1 MKSGAHFLGLA
12 TRGMLFCMLTLLI
25 RFALR
30 NTLRHRLRSSL
41 TVLGIIVA
49 ILAFGLL
56 RTVISAWY
64 AGADAAS
71 DKRLIVRSSISLI
84 FPLPLSY
91 AEKLRGIEGVTAVS
105 AMNWFNG
112 VYIDERNFFAQFA
125 VDPNNHFALYP
136 ELLVPE
142 AQLRAFRLD
151 RRGAIVGRKLANRLG
166 WKIGDVIPLKG
177 TIYPGT
183 WEFVIRGIYTGRNNT
198 TDEGQFLFQW
208 SYLNER
214 IKQISPGRANQ
225 VGIYLIGI
233 GDGRDAAAVSRR
245 VDAEFKNSLAETLTE
260 TEKAFNLGFIAM
272 TGAIV
277 NAIQIVSFV
286 VIAIIM
292 AVMANT
298 MAMAARER
306 TAEYATLKALGFS
319 PAVVGSLVYAESLLL
334 ALIGGVLGI
343 LATQPAARLVGS
355 KLDNIFPVFN
365 VAAETLWMQ
374 IAAAGVIGVSAAII
388 PAIRAMRIRII
399 DGLRAVV

>member
-1 MKSGAHFLGLA
+1 
-12 TRGMLFCMLTLLI
+12 MLTLLI

-41 TVLGIIVA
+41 TVLGIVVA

-56 RTVISAWY
+56 RTVVSAWY

-71 DKRLIVRSSISLI
+71 DKRLVVRSAISLI

-91 AEKLRGIEGVTAVS
+91 AEKLRGMEGVTAVGW
-105 AMNWFNG
+105 MNWFNG
-112 VYIDERNFFAQFA
+112 VYIDERNFFPQFA
-125 VDPNNHFALYP
+125 VDTASHFNLYP
-136 ELLVPE
+136 EFVVPPE
-142 AQLRAFRLD
+142 QLRDFQRD
-151 RRGAIVGRKLANRLG
+151 RRGAIVGRKLANRFG
-166 WKIGDVIPLKG
+166 WKIGDVVPLKG

-183 WEFVIRGIYTGRNNT
+183 WEFVVRGIYTGRHAN

-208 SYLNER
+208 DYLNER
-214 IKQISPGRANQ
+214 MKQTAPGRVNQ
-225 VGIYLIGI
+225 TGIYLLQIR
-233 GDGRDAAAVSRR
+233 DGRDAAAISRK

-286 VIAIIM
+286 VIVIIM

-306 TAEYATLKALGFS
+306 IAEYATLKALGFA
-319 PAVVGSLVYAESLLL
+319 PGVVAALIYAESLLL
-334 ALIGGVLGI
+334 AMIGGAIGI
-343 LATQPAARLVGS
+343 VATAPAAHLVGAQ
-355 KLDNIFPVFN
+355 LDNIFPVFN
-365 VAAETLWMQ
+365 VAPETLWMQ
-374 IAAAGVIGVSAAII
+374 IAAAVIIGLTAALI
-388 PAIRAMRIRII
+388 PAARAMRVRIV
-399 DGLRAVV
+399 DGLRAVA

>member
-1 MKSGAHFLGLA
+1 
-12 TRGMLFCMLTLLI
+12 MLFCMVTLLI

-41 TVLGIIVA
+41 TVLGIVVA

-56 RTVISAWY
+56 RTVVSAWY

-91 AEKLRGIEGVTAVS
+91 TEKLRSIDGITAVS
-105 AMNWFNG
+105 PMNWFNG
-112 VYIDERNFFAQFA
+112 IYIDERNFFAQFA
-125 VDPNNHFALYP
+125 IDPSQHFSLYP
-136 ELLVPE
+136 EIIVPE
-142 AQLRAFRLD
+142 DQLRDFRLD
-151 RRGAIVGRKLANRLG
+151 RRGAIAGRKLANRFG
-166 WKIGDVIPLKG
+166 WKIGDVIPLQG
-177 TIYPGT
+177 TIFPGT
-183 WEFVIRGIYTGRNNT
+183 WEFVLRGIYSGRDAN
-198 TDEGQFLFQW
+198 TDEGQFLFRW
-208 SYLNER
+208 DYLNER
-214 IKQISPGRANQ
+214 MQQTSPARANQ
-225 VGIYLIGI
+225 VGIYLVGI
-233 GDGRDAAAVSRR
+233 RDGRDAARISRQI
-245 VDAEFKNSLAETLTE
+245 DAEFKNSLAETLTE

-306 TAEYATLKALGFS
+306 GVEYATLKALGFS

-334 ALIGGVLGI
+334 ALVGGTAGI
-343 LATQPAARLVGS
+343 MLTRPAALLVGS
-355 KLDNIFPVFN
+355 RLDNIFPIFN
-365 VAAETLWMQ
+365 VAQETYWLQ
-374 IAAAGVIGVSAAII
+374 AAAAATIGISGAII
-388 PAIRAMRIRII
+388 PAARAMRIRII
-399 DGLRAVV
+399 EGLRAVT

>member
-1 MKSGAHFLGLA
+1 
-12 TRGMLFCMLTLLI
+12 MLTLLI

-30 NTLRHRLRSSL
+30 NSLCHRLRSSL
-41 TVLGIIVA
+41 TIGGIFVA

-64 AGADAAS
+64 AGAEAAS
-71 DKRLIVRSSISLI
+71 DKRLIVRSAISLI
-84 FPLPLSY
+84 VPLPLSY
-91 AEKLRGIEGVTAVS
+91 AEKLRSIEGVTAVS

-125 VDPNNHFALYP
+125 IDPARHFSLYP
-136 ELLVPE
+136 ELVVAPE
-142 AQLRAFRLD
+142 QMRAFRLD
-151 RRGAIVGRKLANRLG
+151 RRGAIVGRKLANRYG

-177 TIYPGT
+177 TIYPST
-183 WEFVIRGIYTGRNNT
+183 WEFVVRGIYSGRHAN

-208 SYLNER
+208 DYLNER
-214 IKQISPGRANQ
+214 LKQTSPLRANA

-233 GDGRDAAAVSRR
+233 HDGRDAARISRQI
-245 VDAEFKNSLAETLTE
+245 DLEFKNSYAETLTE

-277 NAIQIVSFV
+277 NAIELVSYV
-286 VIAIIM
+286 VILIIM

-306 TAEYATLKALGFS
+306 VAEYATLKALGFS
-319 PAVVGSLVYAESLLL
+319 PLTIAGLVYAESLVLT
-334 ALIGGVLGI
+334 ALGAGLGI
-343 LATQPAARLVGS
+343 LATRPAALLVGS

-365 VAAETLWMQ
+365 VASQTLYLQ
-374 IAAAGVIGVSAAII
+374 LAAAILVGTCAAVI
-388 PAIRAMRIRII
+388 PAAKAMRINIVA
-399 DGLRAVV
+399 GLRAVA

>member
-1 MKSGAHFLGLA
+1 
-12 TRGMLFCMLTLLI
+12 MLTLLI

-41 TVLGIIVA
+41 TILGIVVA

-56 RTVISAWY
+56 RTVVSAWY

-71 DKRLIVRSSISLI
+71 DKRLVVRSSISLI

-91 AEKLRGIEGVTAVS
+91 AEKLRAIDGVTQVGK
-105 AMNWFNG
+105 MNWFNG

-125 VDPNNHFALYP
+125 VDPESHFQLYP
-136 ELLVPE
+136 ENVVPPE
-142 AQLRAFRLD
+142 QMRAFLHD
-151 RRGAIVGRKLANRLG
+151 RRGVIVGRKLANRFG
-166 WKIGDVIPLKG
+166 WKLGDVVPIKG
-177 TIYPGT
+177 TIYPGN
-183 WEFVIRGIYTGRNNT
+183 WEFVVRGIYSGRHAN
-198 TDEGQFLFQW
+198 TDESQFIFRW
-208 SYLNER
+208 DYLNER
-214 IKQISPGRANQ
+214 VQQLYPGRGNQ
-225 VGIYLIGI
+225 VGIYLLQIR
-233 GDGRDAAAVSRR
+233 DGREAAAISRR

-286 VIAIIM
+286 VIVIIM

-306 TAEYATLKALGFS
+306 GAEYATLKALGF
-319 PAVVGSLVYAESLLL
+319 PPFMVGALVYAESLLL
-334 ALIGGVLGI
+334 ALIGGGIGI
-343 LATQPAARLVGS
+343 LATAPAARLVGS
-355 KLDNIFPVFN
+355 QLDNIFPVFN
-365 VAAETLWMQ
+365 VAPETLWMQ
-374 IAAAGVIGVSAAII
+374 IAAAGVIGLAAAII
-388 PAIRAMRIRII
+388 PAARAMRMRII

>member
-1 MKSGAHFLGLA
+1 
-12 TRGMLFCMLTLLI
+12 MLTLLI

-41 TVLGIIVA
+41 TILGIVVA

-56 RTVISAWY
+56 RTVVSAWY

-71 DKRLIVRSSISLI
+71 DKRLVVRSSISLI

-91 AEKLRGIEGVTAVS
+91 AEKLRAIDGVTQVGK
-105 AMNWFNG
+105 MNWFNG

-125 VDPNNHFALYP
+125 VDPETHFQLYP
-136 ELLVPE
+136 ENIVPPDE
-142 AQLRAFRLD
+142 MRAFLND
-151 RRGAIVGRKLANRLG
+151 RRGVIVGRKLANRFG
-166 WKIGDVIPLKG
+166 WKIGDVVPIKG
-177 TIYPGT
+177 TIYPGN
-183 WEFVIRGIYTGRNNT
+183 WEFVVRGIYSGRHAN
-198 TDEGQFLFQW
+198 TDESQFIFRW
-208 SYLNER
+208 DYLNER
-214 IKQISPGRANQ
+214 VQQLYPGRGNQ
-225 VGIYLIGI
+225 VGIYLLQIR
-233 GDGRDAAAVSRR
+233 DGREAAAISRR

-286 VIAIIM
+286 VIVIIM

-306 TAEYATLKALGFS
+306 GPEYATLKALGFS
-319 PAVVGSLVYAESLLL
+319 PLVVGALVYAESLLL
-334 ALIGGVLGI
+334 ALIGGGIGI
-343 LATQPAARLVGS
+343 LATAPAARLVGS

-365 VAAETLWMQ
+365 VAPETLWMQ
-374 IAAAGVIGVSAAII
+374 IAAAGVIGVTAAII
-388 PAIRAMRIRII
+388 PAARAMRMRII

>member
-1 MKSGAHFLGLA
+1 V
-12 TRGMLFCMLTLLI
+12 LTLLI

-41 TVLGIIVA
+41 TILGIVVA

-56 RTVISAWY
+56 RTVVSAWY

-71 DKRLIVRSSISLI
+71 DKRLVVRSSISLI

-91 AEKLRGIEGVTAVS
+91 AEKLRAIDGVTQVGK
-105 AMNWFNG
+105 MNWFNG

-125 VDPNNHFALYP
+125 VDPETHFQLYP
-136 ELLVPE
+136 ENIVPPDE
-142 AQLRAFRLD
+142 MRAFLND
-151 RRGAIVGRKLANRLG
+151 RRGVIVGRKLANRFG
-166 WKIGDVIPLKG
+166 WKIGDVVPIKG
-177 TIYPGT
+177 TIYPGN
-183 WEFVIRGIYTGRNNT
+183 WEFVVRGIYSGRHAN
-198 TDEGQFLFQW
+198 TDESQFIFRW
-208 SYLNER
+208 DYLNER
-214 IKQISPGRANQ
+214 VQQLYPGRGNQ
-225 VGIYLIGI
+225 VGIYLLQIR
-233 GDGRDAAAVSRR
+233 DGREAAAISRR

-286 VIAIIM
+286 VIVIIM

-306 TAEYATLKALGFS
+306 GPEYATLKALGFS
-319 PAVVGSLVYAESLLL
+319 PLVVGALVYAESLLL
-334 ALIGGVLGI
+334 ALIGGGIGI
-343 LATQPAARLVGS
+343 LATAPAARLVGS

-365 VAAETLWMQ
+365 VAPETLWMQ
-374 IAAAGVIGVSAAII
+374 IAAAGVIGVTAAII
-388 PAIRAMRIRII
+388 PAARAMRMRII